1 MIAQIRPS
9 QLSSWLETARA
20 VAEPVVLDVREPY
33 ELQTASVSAQGFQ
46 LLTIPMGNIPA
57 RLADLNPEQPIACL
71 CHHGSRSMQVASF
84 LQARGF
90 THVANIAGG
99 IEAWSV
105 ELDPKV
111 PRY

>member
-9 QLSSWLETARA
+9 ELASWLETART
-20 VAEPVVLDVREPY
+20 VAEPVVLDVREPH
-33 ELQTASVSAQGFQ
+33 ELQTASVSPQGFQ
-46 LLTIPMGNIPA
+46 LLTIPMGTVPA
-57 RLADLNPEQPIACL
+57 RLADLDPEQPMACL

-90 THVANIAGG
+90 THVVNIAGG

-105 ELDPKV
+105 ELDPNV